1 MMNIIRADTY
11 RILRSKGFYITL
23 AIFIA
28 VIILQVVAG
37 TGIYSGVT
45 FETTVVTEEIYFENL
60 DYHDLFAVPTGAQ
73 APFHT
78 MGTTHNILFFLLPL
92 LVFIGTHDFT
102 SGTVK
107 NMLASGV
114 SRARYFF
121 AKLVLS
127 CIACALLL
135 FFYVLLSTI
144 TATIISGFGGT
155 LNWEFIAGVLKVFLA
170 QLWLCLAITCVGHFF
185 TFTLRSS
192 GAVIGI
198 YIAFLLVPSILI
210 LLLTQ
215 LNEWF
220 TRLYEYD
227 LTIILTE
234 NTVAIESMA
243 GGDIAETLLV
253 GAGYI
258 AATVIGGFLLF
269 RKAEIKK

>member
-1 MMNIIRADTY
+1 MNIIRADTY

-28 VIILQVVAG
+28 VIVLQIVAG

-45 FETTVVTEEIYFENL
+45 FEVAVVTEEIYFETL

-73 APFHT
+73 APFHA
-78 MGTTHNILFFLLPL
+78 MAASHNILFIILPL
-92 LVFIGTHDFT
+92 LVFIGTSDFT

-107 NMLASGV
+107 NVLASGV

-121 AKLVLS
+121 AKLILS
-127 CIACALLL
+127 CIVCALLL
-135 FFYVLLSTI
+135 FFNVLLSTI
-144 TATIISGFGGT
+144 TATVISGFGGT
-155 LNWEFIAGVLKVFLA
+155 LDGAFIASVLKVFLA

-192 GAVIGI
+192 GALIGV
-198 YIAFLLVPSILI
+198 YIAFLLVPSMLI

-215 LNEWF
+215 FNEWF
-220 TRLYEYD
+220 TRLYDYD
-227 LTIILTE
+227 LTIILIE
-234 NTVAIESMA
+234 AAVAIESMS
-243 GGDIAETLLV
+243 GGDIAKMLLV
-253 GAGYI
+253 GVGYI